1 MTKREKSM
9 LMVILVLLVVLICK
23 SLLLDG
29 VQVTGDALLFKEFV
43 EKTIKTD
50 EKHTNFLEKMGIA
63 NKKVVSIKKIHTKG
77 TSSILVYEEGK
88 GKEMKISGAYQAK
101 IRGYIFQVIP
111 YKEFKVKSQWSE
123 EKVKK

>member
-23 SLLLDG
+23 SLFLDR
-29 VQVTGDALLFKEFV
+29 VQVTGDALLFKQFV
-43 EKTIKTD
+43 EKTIETD

-63 NKKVVSIKKIHTKG
+63 NKKVVSIKKTHTKG
-77 TSSILVYEEGK
+77 TSSILVYDKEQ
-88 GKEMKISGAYQAK
+88 GKEVKISGAYQAK
-101 IRGYIFQVIP
+101 IRGYIFRVIP